1 MVRGKATLSNVSTV
15 YFILGILRTDLW
27 SQGSQYDAEVLKQ
40 LKGDEKKNNKKKRI
54 AKRTYVL

>member
-27 SQGSQYDAEVLKQ
+27 SQGSQYEGEVLKQ
-40 LKGDEKKNNKKKRI
+40 LKGDEKKKKQ
-54 AKRTYVL
+54 